1 MTSIDDEKAK
11 RTTTARTDCFVCLA
25 RWVVVRSVDHPCSS
39 CVERKK
45 QRARMVI
52 TYLCRCGRC
61 ALTRRRARRRTD
73 VLLIFARR
81 LVGGTLG
88 YRRSSFRRCARRRR
102 SVFSSVSFPLCFRA
116 CTHRFA
122 PARLFVPFVRLS
134 GRALFHI
141 SRIHIKSDD
150 RKRDRS
156 ISGMEMNGC
165 HRDCDSS
172 PFA

>member
-1 MTSIDDEKAK
+1 MFVWLVGSFDRSII
-11 RTTTARTDCFVCLA
+11 R
-25 RWVVVRSVDHPCSS
+25 VRSS

-134 GRALFHI
+134 RARFFTSVERWKTRPINLWDGNEWMP
-141 SRIHIKSDD
+141 S
-150 RKRDRS
+150 
-156 ISGMEMNGC
+156 
-165 HRDCDSS
+165 
-172 PFA
+172 

>member
-1 MTSIDDEKAK
+1 MCEKITTLSTESDWLSEDRSSMTSIDDEKAK

-102 SVFSSVSFPLCFRA
+102 TKRFFVSFVSSLFSCVYASLCARETVRSVRPTERSRA
-116 CTHRFA
+116 FSHRSNSYK
-122 PARLFVPFVRLS
+122 V
-134 GRALFHI
+134 GR
-141 SRIHIKSDD
+141 
-150 RKRDRS
+150 
-156 ISGMEMNGC
+156 
-165 HRDCDSS
+165 
-172 PFA
+172 